1 MCVCVP
7 MLVFVLIRWSKRD
20 NVRILREMNS
30 KDRWAFTEV
39 LMAFKNSE
47 TELSQ
52 SRSTSTTRSMSL
64 SRSTSTT
71 RSMSLRALEDS
82 QPRSPRRAKINIG
95 AVDMETIA
103 KEGFGSMFDDD
114 DVDVQIVTPKKL
126 QASPDEDTPEKSQA
140 SQGKWP
146 FCQLSKRTWQQILE
160 EDLGCKSEKKPGK
173 AKEAV
178 GKPDSD
184 SDSVRDEAIKAAQK
198 TTRMVPA
205 KAWMKSTIKQR
216 RKAFADKTKKL
227 RKAKQATTQKRKGKH
242 EPKGSSKA
250 AQKKDGE
257 AQIASKHAHQ
267 QSKKNST
274 CKATDWYRW

>member
-1 MCVCVP
+1 MCVP

-30 KDRWAFTEV
+30 KDRWAFTQV
-39 LMAFKNSE
+39 LMLFKNSE
-47 TELSQ
+47 SELSP
-52 SRSTSTTRSMSL
+52 SRSASTTRSMSL

-82 QPRSPRRAKINIG
+82 RARSPIRAKIKIG
-95 AVDMETIA
+95 AVDMETLA

-114 DVDVQIVTPKKL
+114 DDVDVQTVTPKKL
-126 QASPDEDTPEKSQA
+126 QASSDEYTPEKSQA

-205 KAWMKSTIKQR
+205 KEWMKTVIKKG
-216 RKAFADKTKKL
+216 RKAFADNKKLQHAKEATKKKGRANMNL
-227 RKAKQATTQKRKGKH
+227 KDHQKLHRRKMVQLK
-242 EPKGSSKA
+242 
-250 AQKKDGE
+250 
-257 AQIASKHAHQ
+257 
-267 QSKKNST
+267 
-274 CKATDWYRW
+274 

>member
-1 MCVCVP
+1 

-47 TELSQ
+47 SELSP

-95 AVDMETIA
+95 AVDMETLA

-146 FCQLSKRTWQQILE
+146 FVQLSKRTWQQILE
-160 EDLGCKSEKKPGK
+160 EDFGCKSAKKPGK

-216 RKAFADKTKKL
+216 RNAFADKKRKL
-227 RKAKQATTQKRKGKH
+227 HKAKRKQPHKKGKANMNLKDH
-242 EPKGSSKA
+242 
-250 AQKKDGE
+250 QKLHRRKVV
-257 AQIASKHAHQ
+257 KL
-267 QSKKNST
+267 K
-274 CKATDWYRW
+274 